1 MKISVR
7 ESPQM
12 KIFLTF
18 LFLNLLVEVTA
29 ALASGPDRG
38 MWRGEIQL
46 KDESLPFNFE
56 VTDSVGQL
64 ILIVRNGAER
74 IRVDEIREEGD
85 SLYIRMPLFDSEFRV
100 RCESDLMTG
109 VFVNHARK
117 ENKVFPFTA
126 QAGESF
132 RFESRIPVQVDVS
145 GKWECR
151 FSPGTP
157 DSSSSIAL
165 LEQNGGELL
174 GTFLTPSGDYRY
186 LQGNVEGNSFSL
198 SAFDGSHLFLFKGTV
213 DDSGR
218 INGRF
223 YSGNHWREVWTA
235 KRNDQFELPDPYAI
249 TFLKPGYD
257 SLAFSFPDLEGDT
270 VSISDQRFRNKVV
283 IVQIMGTWCPNCMD
297 ETEYYSALYKSYRGR
312 GLEII
317 GIAFERFP
325 EFATAQKNLRRL
337 KQRFDV
343 EYPLLFGGQT
353 GEAANRA
360 LPMLDGI
367 KAYPTSIFIDRKGKV
382 RAIYTGI
389 TGPATG
395 DAFEKWKDDL
405 QARVRKLLDEK

>member
-1 MKISVR
+1 
-7 ESPQM
+7 
-12 KIFLTF
+12 
-18 LFLNLLVEVTA
+18 
-29 ALASGPDRG
+29 
-38 MWRGEIQL
+38 
-46 KDESLPFNFE
+46 
-56 VTDSVGQL
+56 
-64 ILIVRNGAER
+64 
-74 IRVDEIREEGD
+74 
-85 SLYIRMPLFDSEFRV
+85 
-100 RCESDLMTG
+100 
-109 VFVNHARK
+109 
-117 ENKVFPFTA
+117 
-126 QAGESF
+126 
-132 RFESRIPVQVDVS
+132 
-145 GKWECR
+145 
-151 FSPGTP
+151 
-157 DSSSSIAL
+157 
-165 LEQNGGELL
+165 
-174 GTFLTPSGDYRY
+174 
-186 LQGNVEGNSFSL
+186 
-198 SAFDGSHLFLFKGTV
+198 
-213 DDSGR
+213 
-218 INGRF
+218 
-223 YSGNHWREVWTA
+223 VWTA